1 EEGSSRV
8 MKSYSGNEKR
18 GRRMQHPDEGMI
30 HTWLDGELP
39 AEESA
44 AMESHVAT
52 CQQCASAVAEARGF
66 MAGASRI
73 VSALDIVPGGVIPVA
88 KPRQKPWYASSQ
100 FRAAAAVLVVA
111 GASLLVVK
119 KENPTQLVLAPVN
132 APLAE
137 RAATPS
143 AQTGTTNSAATL
155 ASPEP
160 AVEDRAQSVAP
171 VEASSDPLAKE
182 SAATAKARQNAAE
195 KASPVN
201 DVARRDEVARSDQKD
216 ALTGKVGGAATG
228 FATAT
233 AQATTKAFEQRKT
246 SDAVKPTIATGGSGM
261 SEPRLIRVD
270 SAKTPRQSFYAM
282 ASGATLVLT
291 EIEAPE
297 FAGRGASEAA
307 PAPARKTMGAPRNA
321 PTTTRAMSP
330 PSAPVPD
337 PMIPFPVGASS
348 QAAAKATIN
357 TITWF
362 DATGLRRYILS
373 GPVPVADLEAAR
385 VILQKAQQ

>member
-1 EEGSSRV
+1 
-8 MKSYSGNEKR
+8 
-18 GRRMQHPDEGMI
+18 MQHPDEGMI

-44 AMESHVAT
+44 ALEVHVTT
-52 CQQCASAVAEARGF
+52 CEQCSAAVAEARGF

-73 VSALDIVPGGVIPVA
+73 VSALDVVPGGVIPVA
-88 KPRQKPWYASSQ
+88 KPRQKPWYASTQ

-119 KENPTQLVLAPVN
+119 KENPTQPVLAPVN

-143 AQTGTTNSAATL
+143 AQTATTNSAATL
-155 ASPEP
+155 ATPES

-171 VEASSDPLAKE
+171 AAASSDQLATQ
-182 SAATAKARQNAAE
+182 SAVATAKARQNAAE
-195 KASPVN
+195 KASPLN
-201 DVARRDEVARSDQKD
+201 SVARRDEVARSDQKD
-216 ALTGKVGGAATG
+216 ALTSKVAGSATG
-228 FATAT
+228 VATAT
-233 AQATTKAFEQRKT
+233 AQATTKAIEQRIT
-246 SDAVKPTIATGGSGM
+246 SDAVKPTIAAGGSGM
-261 SEPRLIRVD
+261 PEPRLIRVD

-297 FAGRGASEAA
+297 FAGKGASEAA

-321 PTTTRAMSP
+321 PATTRAMTP
-330 PSAPVPD
+330 PAAPVPD
-337 PMIPFPVGASS
+337 PVISIPTGAVS
-348 QAAAKATIN
+348 QAAAKETIN

-373 GPVPVADLEAAR
+373 GPVPVAELEAAR
-385 VILQKAQQ
+385 VTLQKAHQ